1 MPTETTTAPATAPA
15 SRVAGR
21 RGPAAAVLTAETRL
35 FLREPGNLFWIFA
48 FPSVLL
54 VILGFVPAF
63 KEVQDDLGGRRVIDL
78 YVPISILLA
87 MITAAVQAMPP
98 VLTAYRERGILRR
111 MSATPVRPSA
121 LLRAQ
126 ILLHGA
132 ACLASALLVTA
143 VGRIAYG
150 VALPEQLPGYL
161 LALLLAVAAV
171 LTLGS
176 MICALS
182 RTTKA
187 ATAIGT
193 GAYLV
198 MMFSAGVWL
207 PVQTMPDALRRI
219 VEITPLGA
227 ASQALEQAASG
238 SWPGWIHLL
247 VLALW
252 TAALGTAAARLFRWQ

>member
-1 MPTETTTAPATAPA
+1 MPTETTTAPATAPG
-15 SRVAGR
+15 SRVTRR
-21 RGPAAAVLTAETRL
+21 RGPAAAVLIAETRL

-54 VILGFVPAF
+54 VILGFIPAF
-63 KEVQDDLGGRRVIDL
+63 KEAQDDLGGRRVIDL

-132 ACLASALLVTA
+132 VRLASALLVTV

-187 ATAIGT
+187 ATAFGT

-252 TAALGTAAARLFRWQ
+252 TAALGIAAARLFRWQ